1 MSNIEK
7 ISSKD
12 ALGLKIGC
20 VTLTKPFFKKAGIAD
35 NNSKNLPF
43 SLSTYKGLPVQYM
56 NQVHGTSVQV
66 INDYAYEPIK
76 NTDALFTSSNKVSL
90 AIMSADCLPI
100 AIANSEGTEIALI
113 HAGWRGLASGIIDKT
128 LKMFELDNKE
138 LKAWLA
144 PCISQKE
151 YEVGKDVYEA
161 FTKLDEESVKSFMKI
176 NSRKWLFDLK
186 DQAKRILEKSEVSV
200 SQSNYCTYNDEELFY
215 SYRRDKTDKRA
226 LTLLWRKDV

>member
-1 MSNIEK
+1 MNNIET

-12 ALGLKIGC
+12 ALGNKIGC
-20 VTLTKPFFKKAGIAD
+20 VTLTKHFFKKNGIAE
-35 NNSKNLPF
+35 NRSKDLPF
-43 SLSTYKGLPVQYM
+43 FLSEYKGLPVQYM

-66 INDYAYEPIK
+66 INDYVDEPIE
-76 NTDALFTSSNKVSL
+76 NTDALFTRSKKVSL

-100 AIANSEGTEIALI
+100 AIANSEGTKIALI
-113 HAGWRGLASGIIDKT
+113 HAGWRGLSSGIIEKT
-128 LKMFELDNKE
+128 LKMFDLDNKE

-151 YEVGKDVYEA
+151 YEVGDDVYEA
-161 FTKLDEESVKSFMKI
+161 FITLDEASVKSFKKL
-176 NSRKWLFDLK
+176 NSEKWLLDL
-186 DQAKRILEKSEVSV
+186 QAQATRILEKFEVSV

-215 SYRRDKTDKRA
+215 SYRRDKTDKRV

>member
-12 ALGLKIGC
+12 ALGNKIGC
-20 VTLTKPFFKKAGIAD
+20 VTLTKHFFKKKGISD
-35 NNSKNLPF
+35 NISKNLPF
-43 SLSTYKGLPVQYM
+43 FLSEYKGLPVQYM
-56 NQVHGTSVQV
+56 NQVHGTSVQA
-66 INDYAYEPIK
+66 INDYIYEPIK

-113 HAGWRGLASGIIDKT
+113 HAGWRGLSSGIIDKT
-128 LKMFELDNKE
+128 LKMFNLDNKE

-151 YEVGKDVYEA
+151 YEVGNDVYEV
-161 FTKLDEESVKSFMKI
+161 FINSDEASIKSFKKL
-176 NSRKWLFDLK
+176 NSEKWLFDLK
-186 DQAKRILEKSEVSV
+186 AQATRILEKFGVSV
-200 SQSNYCTYNDEELFY
+200 YQSNYCTYNDEELFY
-215 SYRRDKTDKRA
+215 SYRRNKTDKRV